1 MSRCDGRWW
10 RGGGGWVSQTD
21 AAQPVACLENVLDA
35 GLMLLPSQ
43 LSNAVLIV
51 YLSPSAVPP
60 FWLCVQ
66 SSVFWAYGQM
76 SRGTNNLSKGNTF
89 R

>member
-10 RGGGGWVSQTD
+10 RGGGGWASQTD

-51 YLSPSAVPP
+51 YLSPSAVPHSGSACSRP
-60 FWLCVQ
+60 
-66 SSVFWAYGQM
+66 SSGRM
-76 SRGTNNLSKGNTF
+76 DR
-89 R
+89 